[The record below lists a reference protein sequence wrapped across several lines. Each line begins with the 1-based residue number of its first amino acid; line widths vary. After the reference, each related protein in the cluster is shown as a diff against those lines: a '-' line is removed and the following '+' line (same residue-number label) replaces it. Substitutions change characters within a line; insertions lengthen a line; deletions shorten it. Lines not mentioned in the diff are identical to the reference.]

1 MIALIEFIAVGVVF
15 FGMVLLSGTGKLTSE
30 ERQTIRQEFKWNM
43 VWHYKGLYVFSLLLI
58 GVAMGMSYQ
67 IVNWYDEILDL
78 VLSCVL
84 LFIGFFLGT
93 ATYLRMIHKIIR

>member
-1 MIALIEFIAVGVVF
+1 
-15 FGMVLLSGTGKLTSE
+15 
-30 ERQTIRQEFKWNM
+30 
-43 VWHYKGLYVFSLLLI
+43 
-58 GVAMGMSYQ
+58 MGMSYQ